1 MTEPAHA
8 TIVAQLRKRRQA
20 VVDGWSGVLQAPCP
34 TALDDDLL
42 HARLESLFDRITTAL
57 GNDTFDPQEAA
68 AIGRDLAHATCS
80 LAEIMGRTH
89 LFLSHNLLRHLEQDA
104 LEILQPRL
112 GALLGHMA
120 LGFSAIAGRTSVAL
134 HDLVEEGRRAER
146 RFYTTILDMID
157 ALVAV
162 VDADGHIVGFNGA
175 CERVSGYTFDEV
187 YGKHHTFV
195 LAPKDHEKSRALFAR
210 FKENPSQQR
219 TFVPHRSEWLAR
231 DGKRRQINW
240 STTAVLD
247 DDGALLYVIGT
258 GTDVTERRKMQDEL
272 AHAQRHVAQAQEGAR
287 IRLAQDLHDGAVQQL
302 LGLSYQLAEMQRR
315 ASERGPWTPEQ
326 QLEEL
331 IPALEMTRN
340 ELITV
345 AHALRRLISSLRP
358 PALREL
364 GLAQILEAYVD
375 DWRQRVGRD
384 GPQVALHLASLKGSQ
399 LPEPVAICIFRL
411 VQEALWNTHKHADA
425 AHVTIHLDCNDE
437 EIMLRIRDDGLG
449 FRIPSHL
456 FHFAG
461 SGRFGFIG
469 MQERVQ
475 AVDGLLS
482 VWSKPGR
489 GTEVQAHIP
498 LRNREAQHGRSNT
511 GAPGG

>member
-1 MTEPAHA
+1 
-8 TIVAQLRKRRQA
+8 
-20 VVDGWSGVLQAPCP
+20 
-34 TALDDDLL
+34 
-42 HARLESLFDRITTAL
+42 
-57 GNDTFDPQEAA
+57 
-68 AIGRDLAHATCS
+68 
-80 LAEIMGRTH
+80 MGRSH
-89 LFLSHNLLRHLEQDA
+89 LFLSHDILHHLEQEA

-112 GALLGHMA
+112 SALLGHMA
-120 LGFSAIAGRTSVAL
+120 LGFSATTGRTSVVL
-134 HDLVEEGRRAER
+134 HDLAEEGRRAER
-146 RFYTTILDMID
+146 RIYTTILDMVD

-162 VDADGHIVGFNGA
+162 VDADGHFVGFNGA
-175 CERVSGYTFDEV
+175 CERVSGYSFDEV

-195 LAPKDHEKSRALFAR
+195 LVPEDHEKSRALFSR

-219 TFVPHRSEWLAR
+219 VFVPHRSEWLTR
-231 DGKRRQINW
+231 DGKRRQIEW

-247 DDGALLYVIGT
+247 DDGALRYVIGT
-258 GTDVTERRKMQDEL
+258 GTDVTERRKMEDEL
-272 AHAQRHVAQAQEGAR
+272 VQARRQVAKAQEHTR
-287 IRLAQDLHDGAVQQL
+287 IRLAQDLHDGVVQQL

-315 ASERGPWTPEQ
+315 ASERGSWTPEQ

-340 ELITV
+340 DVIAV
-345 AHALRRLISSLRP
+345 AHDLRRLISSLRP

-364 GLAQILEAYVD
+364 GLAQIMEAYVD
-375 DWRQRVGRD
+375 DWRQRVGSD
-384 GPQVALHLASLKGSQ
+384 GPQVTLHLASLEGKH
-399 LPEPVAICIFRL
+399 LPEPVAICIFRV
-411 VQEALWNTHKHADA
+411 VQEALWNAYKHADA
-425 AHVTIHLDCNDE
+425 AHVTVGVDCHDD
-437 EIMLRIRDDGLG
+437 EIMLHIRDDGVG

-498 LRNREAQHGRSNT
+498 LRNQEGQYERSNT
-511 GAPGG
+511 GVAGG